1 MGKSLPKAKDS
12 WRTDLLRQ
20 HHSMPLTRFER
31 DPKQKDRIYLD
42 LNITPYFPAKSFV
55 IKLDGTKG
63 DDDVDWDAIYEQQA
77 GEK

>member
-1 MGKSLPKAKDS
+1 MTWRDKAPEGKL
-12 WRTDLLRQ
+12 DLMWTADFRKFRITQ
-20 HHSMPLTRFER
+20 FER
-31 DPKQKDRIYLD
+31 DPKQKNRIYLD